1 MSRSYGQ
8 GERLLQIIEMAY
20 AAVDDG
26 EMVRS
31 VFTALRELM
40 SFPSGVFMPVN
51 PDTLELQPGLCFDCS
66 AADMETYL
74 AHYAPLD
81 PFILRQPSPAL
92 LNQTLRFSDVISTGE
107 VGHSE
112 FSEFLR
118 QVPYHHA
125 LGILTG
131 LAQQP
136 VAVFSVHRQRH
147 ERDFSADD
155 QALLDCIGPHL
166 ARAIHL
172 RRQVSDPTRRAETGI
187 LVFGSAGQA
196 LYLNAPARCVLG
208 TTPPGALFAALP
220 AQGAAVVKLASQY
233 FRLSRMPWATMSL
246 LCRFA
251 VAEAAN
257 GVDQPQADAGPV
269 ERWSAATRQRSAGGV
284 GATIVVLQPFQQ
296 RTDLVR
302 RLAVSGLSRRQ
313 LEVAT
318 WALRG
323 LANDQI
329 AATIHVG
336 EQTVKD
342 HLQEIYHRMGVG
354 TRPAL
359 LAKVLGTSATPTEL
373 GKRRQ

>member
-1 MSRSYGQ
+1 MNRSYGQ

-20 AAVDDG
+20 AASDDG

-40 SFPSGVFMPVN
+40 SFASGVFMPVN
-51 PDTLELQPGLCFDCS
+51 PETLELQPGLCFDCS

-81 PFILRQPSPAL
+81 PFVQQQPGPAL
-92 LNQTLRFSDVISTGE
+92 LNRTMRFSDVITTGD
-107 VGHSE
+107 VGRSE
-112 FSEFLR
+112 FSTFLR

-147 ERDFSADD
+147 ERDFSADE
-155 QALLDCIGPHL
+155 QALLDCVGPHL

-196 LYLNAPARCVLG
+196 LYLNAPAQRFLG
-208 TTPPGALFAALP
+208 TTPPAALCAALP
-220 AQGAAVVKLASQY
+220 TQGAAVIKLAWQY
-233 FRLSRMPWATMSL
+233 FRLSRVPWATTSL

-269 ERWSAATRQRSAGGV
+269 ERWSAAMRQRSAWG
-284 GATIVVLQPFQQ
+284 GATVVVLQPFQQ
-296 RTDLVR
+296 RTDFVR
-302 RLAVSGLSRRQ
+302 RLEVFGLSPRQ

-323 LANDQI
+323 LANDKI
-329 AATIHVG
+329 ADTICLA
-336 EQTVKD
+336 EKTVKD
-342 HLQEIYHRMGVG
+342 YLQEIYHRIGVG

-359 LAKVLGTSATPTEL
+359 LAKVLGTSAIPAEL
-373 GKRRQ
+373 GKRRR